1 MQQSRCYSA
10 LSHCPP
16 DRGVVNAQPENQLTP
31 LHFASLYGKLD
42 IAWLLLGHDATVNS
56 EDGFGRTP
64 LHLVAGGTYNFE
76 RDRIRIAQ
84 LLLERGADSNALD
97 RYHATPLHLASYYGR
112 IAITRALLDGGADA
126 NSKDNKGRTPLH
138 SVAEGRYLY
147 SAGDGIR
154 VAQLLLERGAD
165 VNTADEDNR
174 TPLHLASYH
183 GRVEIVRVLLD
194 GDATNSKAK
203 QGWTPLH
210 EMAIGGENHSRDNL
224 RHGVLIAQ
232 LLLERGADVSMSNDD
247 NQTPLHLT
255 SYFGKVE
262 VVLVLLNA
270 GANASATNAQGQT
283 PLHLALQCPYQGAD
297 YSQGDGVG
305 VARLLL
311 EHGTDVDVQDK
322 NHATPLDLALQY
334 GRTEIASLLLHHKD
348 KANAKIDQRSTL
360 HQSGSDGVQSQDKN
374 CPPTTSSLGAN
385 VSALR

>member
-1 MQQSRCYSA
+1 VSA
-10 LSHCPP
+10 RPE
-16 DRGVVNAQPENQLTP
+16 DQPTP
-31 LHFASLYGKLD
+31 LHVASFYGKLD
-42 IAWLLLGHDATVNS
+42 IVWLLLDHGATANS
-56 EDGFGRTP
+56 EDNFGRTP
-64 LHLVAGGTYNFE
+64 LHLAAGGTYNFE
-76 RDRIRIAQ
+76 RDRVRTAQ

-97 RYHATPLHLASYYGR
+97 GYHATPLHLASYYGR
-112 IAITRALLDGGADA
+112 VAIARALLDGGADA

-147 SAGDGIR
+147 SASDGIP

-165 VNTADEDNR
+165 VNVADDDNR

-183 GRVEIVRVLLD
+183 GRVEIVRALLD
-194 GDATNSKAK
+194 GDATTNLKAK

-210 EMAIGGENHSRDNL
+210 EMAIGGDYHSRDTL
-224 RHGVLIAQ
+224 RYGVLIAQ
-232 LLLERGADVSMSNDD
+232 ILLQRGADVSTSNDD
-247 NQTPLHLT
+247 NQTPLHLA

-283 PLHLALQCPYQGAD
+283 PLHLASQCPYQGAD

-348 KANAKIDQRSTL
+348 KANAKIDQHSTL
-360 HQSGSDGVQSQDKN
+360 HQPGSDGVQSQDEN
-374 CPPTTSSLGAN
+374 CPPTTPSLGAN